1 MPSNGGTVWAVGLIS
16 GTSMDGIDAA
26 AVEIAEGTP
35 PRVALQQY
43 LLHPYPAE
51 IREALLELCR
61 GGAGGALAT
70 GGDGAGGH

>member
-43 LLHPYPAE
+43 LLLAAP
-51 IREALLELCR
+51 
-61 GGAGGALAT
+61 GALA
-70 GGDGAGGH
+70 GRGSPRL